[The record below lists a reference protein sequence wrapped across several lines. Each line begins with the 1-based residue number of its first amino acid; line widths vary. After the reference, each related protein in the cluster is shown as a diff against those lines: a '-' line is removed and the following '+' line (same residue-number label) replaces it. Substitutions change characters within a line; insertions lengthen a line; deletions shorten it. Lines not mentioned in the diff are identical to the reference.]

1 MPNLNKRQG
10 DIYHIIQERESV
22 EVHDL
27 IAMFDVSAATIRKD
41 LTLLEQSGLVFR
53 THGEVH
59 IANQNERIL
68 SFESRSSLRTEAKKA
83 IAQEAVKTIHEGDS
97 IILDSG
103 STTLAIAELLRDFQ
117 HLTVITNSVPAAL
130 TLNNTQLLVI
140 MVGGILHGQNLSIQ
154 GPEAEKYLSQIEAD
168 KAFICSSGV
177 RKDVGLVTSNSLE
190 GRVKH
195 CMIKAAHKV
204 YAVLDSAKFTTG
216 GIDLFADFSEL
227 DCVIT
232 EKSIQD
238 PAIQARL
245 QALGTEVIVA
255 E

>member
-1 MPNLNKRQG
+1 M
-10 DIYHIIQERESV
+10 
-22 EVHDL
+22 
-27 IAMFDVSAATIRKD
+27 
-41 LTLLEQSGLVFR
+41 
-53 THGEVH
+53 
-59 IANQNERIL
+59 
-68 SFESRSSLRTEAKKA
+68 
-83 IAQEAVKTIHEGDS
+83 
-97 IILDSG
+97 
-103 STTLAIAELLRDFQ
+103 AIAELLRDFQ

-177 RKDVGLVTSNSLE
+177 RKDVGL
-190 GRVKH
+190 
-195 CMIKAAHKV
+195 
-204 YAVLDSAKFTTG
+204 DSAKFTTG

-232 EKSIQD
+232 EKPIQD